1 MNELQMQNIGGV
13 DYHLK
18 DQHARDII
26 APSENGLDSQ
36 SNLPVASRPYVIGE
50 YLIDQNRLYYEVIDT
65 ISTGDV
71 LVVGSN
77 IKRTTVS
84 AEINKLKGNSA
95 VAAIEIVAPIEDAL
109 LSARPYATGAQLYW
123 LNEHMSGLYEATTSI
138 AIGDALVIG
147 TNIKVADKVVESIYN
162 IKAAINT
169 INGNINSIN
178 GSVSTLNTQMSTANG
193 NITAINNDMADMVN
207 ILGAKNMLPNGAS
220 TITTNGITF
229 TVNANGTVKATGTAT
244 ADAILVL
251 SSSFYVGNGRQVI
264 LSGCPDGGSTSKY
277 YIQMTNANGTTGKGN
292 DVGSGVTI
300 TADADNLGCR
310 IVIKKNQ
317 VLGTTGKTFSPMVRP
332 VNIRNASYV
341 PYAMTNRELSSQ
353 ISNLTTP
360 QTVTITSGYAI
371 NRNNSYSIGKLVT
384 LNVGLA
390 APAGYNAGNY
400 LEIAYSPKP
409 AKTETAGVAIVIYG
423 TKSFVTVAKIT
434 SLGKIFIFTT
444 SDIFQTAGNNNCD
457 ITVSL
462 CYVSN

>member
-18 DQHARDII
+18 DQYARDII
-26 APSENGLDSQ
+26 APSESIINSQ
-36 SNLPVASRPYVIGE
+36 SNLPVASRDYLLGE
-50 YLIDQNRLYYEVIDT
+50 YLIDQNRLYYEVIAPIT
-65 ISTGDV
+65 TGDV
-71 LVVGSN
+71 LAVGTN

-95 VAAIEIVAPIEDAL
+95 VAAIEIVAPIEDTL
-109 LSARPYATGAQLYW
+109 LSARAYATGAQLYW

-178 GSVSTLNTQMSTANG
+178 GSVRTLNTQMSTANG

-220 TITTNGITF
+220 TVTTNGITF

-264 LSGCPDGGSTSKY
+264 LSGCPDGGSASKY

-300 TADADNLGCR
+300 TADADYLGCR
-310 IVIKKNQ
+310 IIVKKNQ
-317 VLGTTGKTFSPMVRP
+317 ALGSTGKTFSPMVRP
-332 VNIRNASYV
+332 KNIRDATYV
-341 PYAMTNRELSSQ
+341 PCAMTNRELSSQ
-353 ISNLTTP
+353 ISKFNQKQIGHAVGATSIPISNYHDVDVACIYTYNG
-360 QTVTITSGYAI
+360 TVYTWLFHIPYIFISQLGSYYRFLRTGDVQSTIILGITSSNVVI
-371 NRNNSYSIGKLVT
+371 NTAVFDGTNIIA
-384 LNVGLA
+384 NVDT
-390 APAGYNAGNY
+390 YVY
-400 LEIAYSPKP
+400 
-409 AKTETAGVAIVIYG
+409 
-423 TKSFVTVAKIT
+423 
-434 SLGKIFIFTT
+434 TT
-444 SDIFQTAGNNNCD
+444 
-457 ITVSL
+457 
-462 CYVSN
+462 